1 MDGREIM
8 ELIACGDERGMAE
21 LKKHYGALLCY
32 VAAPIL
38 GDDAA
43 VSDCVSDVY
52 LRVLEK
58 AAQFDPERGSLS
70 AYLTAITRNTALN
83 LARRGRNAALHELHE
98 DTPDSRQLTPEE
110 RLLLAERRNALDQ
123 ALHTLSCSDRVLFYR
138 KYYYM
143 QPMNQIAAELGMT
156 ERAAEGRLYRI
167 RRRLRDFLG
176 GEGYGER

>member
-1 MDGREIM
+1 MDDREIM
-8 ELIACGDERGMAE
+8 ELIARGDERGMTQ
-21 LKKHYGALLCY
+21 LQKHYGALLHY

-38 GDDAA
+38 GGGAA
-43 VSDCVSDVY
+43 VSDCVSEVY

-58 AAQFDPERGSLS
+58 CAQFDPERGSLS

-83 LARRGRNAALHELHE
+83 IARRSRKESPHELRE
-98 DTPDSRQLTPEE
+98 DTPDPSPTPEE
-110 RLLLAERRNALDQ
+110 WLLLAERKAALRR
-123 ALHTLSCSDRVLFYR
+123 ALQTLSSSDRVLFYR

-143 QPMNQIAAELGMT
+143 QPMSQIAAELGMS

-167 RRRLRDFLG
+167 RRRLKDLLG

>member
-1 MDGREIM
+1 MDDREIM
-8 ELIACGDERGMAE
+8 KLIVCSDGRGMAE
-21 LKKHYGALLCY
+21 LEKRYGALLRY

-38 GDDAA
+38 GCEAA
-43 VSDCVSDVY
+43 VADCVSDVY

-58 AAQFDPERGSLS
+58 CAQFDPERGSLA

-83 LARRGRNAALHELHE
+83 IARRSKNASAHELRE
-98 DTPDSRQLTPEE
+98 DTPDPTPTPEE
-110 RLLLAERRNALDQ
+110 RLLLAERKAALDR
-123 ALHTLSCSDRVLFYR
+123 ALRALSSSDRALFYR

-143 QPMNQIAAELGMT
+143 QPMSRIAAELGMT

-167 RRRLRDFLG
+167 RRRLRDLLG